1 MLRNGKKNILLKPQT
16 HFVDTLYTGCKRMYQ
31 QRHLPSSHE
40 TLTPKSLKTIC
51 CENICQEK
59 KLKEKQGRRRKCLHI
74 SLAKLFSQEQN
85 VVLENLPTF
94 RVQIL
99 PHGAQVYTF
108 AQKCIFQCLMAH
120 FTVEEDGVKISFEV
134 RKIVRVIDNTL
145 GLDGRLR

>member
-1 MLRNGKKNILLKPQT
+1 MLG
-16 HFVDTLYTGCKRMYQ
+16 
-31 QRHLPSSHE
+31 
-40 TLTPKSLKTIC
+40 
-51 CENICQEK
+51 K

-74 SLAKLFSQEQN
+74 SLGKLFSQERN

-99 PHGAQVYTF
+99 PHGAKFIRLPKMHLQ
-108 AQKCIFQCLMAH
+108 CCLMAH

-145 GLDGRLR
+145 GLDGCLR

>member
-1 MLRNGKKNILLKPQT
+1 MLG
-16 HFVDTLYTGCKRMYQ
+16 
-31 QRHLPSSHE
+31 
-40 TLTPKSLKTIC
+40 
-51 CENICQEK
+51 K

-85 VVLENLPTF
+85 VVLEKSSDFSCSNLATW
-94 RVQIL
+94 
-99 PHGAQVYTF
+99 GQVYTF

>member
-99 PHGAQVYTF
+99 PHGAKF
-108 AQKCIFQCLMAH
+108 IRLPKMHRQCLMAH

>member
-59 KLKEKQGRRRKCLHI
+59 NSRK
-74 SLAKLFSQEQN
+74 SKDDDENVYTFPQQNFFSQEQN
-85 VVLENLPTF
+85 VVLEKSSDFSCSNLATW
-94 RVQIL
+94 
-99 PHGAQVYTF
+99 GQVYTF